1 MKRVT
6 IPKPAKDFLE
16 LNEREKMSEDSV
28 RLKVAAAMP
37 KDQGRGIVRLNSDVR
52 NHLGIRSGDYVL
64 LKGTRE
70 TVAVA
75 WPSLK
80 EDEVLD
86 MVRMD
91 GLIRNNAG
99 ARLGEMV
106 EVSKTTVPEATKV
119 VLAPGQP
126 VRFQQGFENYVKQ
139 QIINKPITRGDVI
152 LISSIGQGLQ
162 FTATTVSPSKHV
174 RITPAT
180 AVEVLTKPAKPEDVA
195 IPDVT
200 YEDIGGLGKELTKI
214 REMVE
219 LPMKSPELFKRL
231 GISPP
236 KGVLLHGPPGT
247 GKTLIAKAV
256 ANESGANF
264 KVINGPEIMSKFYGE
279 SEQKLRETF
288 EDAEKNAPTIIFI
301 DELDS
306 IAPKRAEVTGEVE
319 RRVVAQLLALMD
331 GLAGR
336 GQVIVIGASNRPDD
350 IDEALRRPGRFD
362 REIVI
367 GVPDKQGRLEI
378 LQIHTRAMP
387 LEEDMDLERLAA
399 VTHGF
404 VGADLSALAREAAM
418 QALRRV
424 LPHVDP
430 DTGDIPA
437 DVLSSLFV
445 TQADFDM
452 ALAEVSPSAL
462 REVLV
467 EKPNVRWEDVG
478 GLAKVKMQLR
488 EAVEAPLKHP
498 EVFEEMGIRT
508 PKGVLLFGPPG
519 TGKTLLAKAVATESE
534 ANFISV
540 RGPEIFNKYVGE
552 SEKAV
557 REIFKKARQT
567 APCVLFFDEI
577 DAILGSRGRRDDT
590 GVSQRIVNQFLAE
603 LDGMQTLQNVLVI
616 GATNRADILDPA
628 VLRPGRFDS
637 VVFVPPPDT
646 DARLEIFRVH
656 TRNMPLANDVSLEK
670 LTDETEGFSGADIEG
685 LVREAAM
692 AVVRDEWKAK
702 PVEMKHFEEALKEV
716 RPSIS
721 PEDVKRFLTLA
732 DHVKKRQPQ
741 KDLDLPG
748 YM

>member
-1 MKRVT
+1 
-6 IPKPAKDFLE
+6 
-16 LNEREKMSEDSV
+16 MSEDLV

-52 NHLGIRSGDYVL
+52 NHLEIRSGDYVL
-64 LKGTRE
+64 LKGAKE

-91 GLIRNNAG
+91 GLIRTNAG
-99 ARLGEMV
+99 VKLGEIV
-106 EVSKTTVPEATKV
+106 DVSKTTVAEATRV
-119 VLAPGQP
+119 VLAPSQP
-126 VRFQQGFENYVKQ
+126 VRFQPGFENYVKQ
-139 QIINKPITRGDVI
+139 QMINKPITRGDII

-162 FTATTVSPSKHV
+162 FAATNVSPNKHV
-174 RITPAT
+174 RVTPAT
-180 AVEVLTKPAKPEDVA
+180 EVEVLTKPAKPEDVTV
-195 IPDVT
+195 PNVT
-200 YEDIGGLGKELTKI
+200 YEDIGGLGKELVKI
-214 REMVE
+214 RETVE

-231 GISPP
+231 GIAPP

-256 ANESGANF
+256 ANESGASF

-279 SEQKLRETF
+279 SEQKLREAF
-288 EDAEKNAPTIIFI
+288 DEAEKNAPSIIFI

-331 GLAGR
+331 GLAAR
-336 GQVIVIGASNRPDD
+336 GQVIVIGATNRVDD
-350 IDEALRRPGRFD
+350 VDEALRRPGRFD
-362 REIVI
+362 REIEI
-367 GVPDKQGRLEI
+367 GVPDVAGRLEI

-387 LEEDMDLERLAA
+387 VEEEVDLPSLAA
-399 VTHGF
+399 KSHGF

-418 QALRRV
+418 QALRRA
-424 LPHVDP
+424 LPHMDP
-430 DTGDIPA
+430 ETGDIPA
-437 DVLSSLFV
+437 DILSTLFV
-445 TQADFDM
+445 TQEDF
-452 ALAEVSPSAL
+452 ALALNDVSPSAL

-467 EKPNVRWEDVG
+467 ERPNVSWDDVG
-478 GLAKVKMQLR
+478 GLAKVKMQLQ
-488 EAVEAPLKHP
+488 EAVEAPIKRP
-498 EVFEEMGIRT
+498 EVFQAMGIRP

-577 DAILGSRGRRDDT
+577 DAILSSRGRNDDT

-628 VLRPGRFDS
+628 VLRPGRFDG
-637 VVFVPPPDT
+637 VVFVPPPDY
-646 DARLEIFRVH
+646 DARIEIFRVH
-656 TRNMPLANDVSLEK
+656 TREMPLDSGVDLEK
-670 LTDETEGFSGADIEG
+670 LAELTEGYSGADIEG
-685 LVREAAM
+685 LIREAAM
-692 AVVRDEWKAK
+692 ATVRNDWKPK
-702 PVEMKHFEEALKEV
+702 PVEMRHFEEALKEV

-721 PEDVKRFLTLA
+721 PEDIKRFLSLA
-732 DHVKKRQPQ
+732 DQVMKRLPQ
-741 KDLDLPG
+741 SNAETLPG
-748 YM
+748 YI

>member
-1 MKRVT
+1 
-6 IPKPAKDFLE
+6 
-16 LNEREKMSEDSV
+16 MSDTSI

-37 KDQGRGIVRLNSDVR
+37 KDQGRGIVRLNTAVR
-52 NHLGIRSGDYVL
+52 DQLGVRSGDYVL
-64 LKGTRE
+64 LKGTKD
-70 TVAVA
+70 TIAVC

-91 GLIRNNAG
+91 GLIRANSG
-99 ARLGEMV
+99 VKLGEMV
-106 EVSKTTVPEATKV
+106 EVSAAKIPDATRV
-119 VLAPGQP
+119 VLAPSQP
-126 VRFQQGFENYVKQ
+126 VRFQPGFEEYIKQ
-139 QIINKPITRGDVI
+139 QIMNKPITRGDVL
-152 LISSIGQGLQ
+152 LIASIGQGLQ
-162 FTATTVSPSKHV
+162 FVATTVAPSKHV
-174 RITPAT
+174 KVTPET
-180 AVEVLTKPAKPEDVA
+180 KVEVLTKPTKPDEISV
-195 IPDVT
+195 PQVT
-200 YEDIGGLGKELTKI
+200 YEDIGGLSKEIQKI

-264 KVINGPEIMSKFYGE
+264 KTINGPEIMSKFYGE
-279 SEQKLRETF
+279 SEQKLREAF
-288 EDAEKNAPTIIFI
+288 EDAEKNAPSIIFI

-336 GQVIVIGASNRPDD
+336 GQVIVIGATNRVDD
-350 IDEALRRPGRFD
+350 VDEALRRPGRFD
-362 REIVI
+362 REIEI
-367 GVPDKQGRLEI
+367 GVPDKKGRLEI

-387 LEEDMDLERLAA
+387 LEEGLDLERLAA
-399 VTHGF
+399 TAHGF
-404 VGADLSALAREAAM
+404 VGADLAALAREAAM
-418 QALRRV
+418 QALRRT

-430 DTGDIPA
+430 ETGDIPP
-437 DVLSSLFV
+437 DVLQDLYV
-445 TQADFDM
+445 TQSDFDIAM
-452 ALAEVSPSAL
+452 ADVSPSAL

-478 GLAKVKMQLR
+478 GLDKVKDQLR
-488 EAVEAPLKHP
+488 EAIEAPLRYP
-498 EVFEEMGIRT
+498 EVFDEMGIRP

-534 ANFISV
+534 TNFISV

-557 REIFKKARQT
+557 REIFRKARQT
-567 APCVLFFDEI
+567 APVVLFFDEI
-577 DAILGSRGRRDDT
+577 DAIMSARGMRDDT

-603 LDGMQTLQNVLVI
+603 LDGMITLQNVLVI

-628 VLRPGRFDS
+628 MLRPGRFDQI
-637 VVFVPPPDT
+637 VFVPPPDK
-646 DARLEIFRVH
+646 DARVEILKVH
-656 TRNMPLANDVSLEK
+656 TRDMPLAKDVDLDQLAEM
-670 LTDETEGFSGADIEG
+670 TEGYSGADIAG
-685 LVREAAM
+685 LAREAAM
-692 AVVRDEWKAK
+692 AAVRDDWKPK
-702 PVEMKHFEEALKEV
+702 PVNMKHFEEAMEET
-716 RPSIS
+716 RASIS
-721 PEDVKRFLTLA
+721 PEDLKRFEAMA
-732 DHVKKRQPQ
+732 DLVRRRMPAKKE
-741 KDLDLPG
+741 DILPG
-748 YM
+748 YL

>member
-1 MKRVT
+1 
-6 IPKPAKDFLE
+6 
-16 LNEREKMSEDSV
+16 MSENLV

-64 LKGTRE
+64 LKGTKE

-99 ARLGEMV
+99 VRLGEMTD
-106 EVSKTTVPEATKV
+106 VSKTTIPEATKI

-139 QIINKPITRGDVI
+139 QLINKPITRGDVI
-152 LISSIGQGLQ
+152 MISSIGQGLQ

-180 AVEVLTKPAKPEDVA
+180 VVEVLTKPAKPED
-195 IPDVT
+195 ISFPDVT

-231 GISPP
+231 GITPP
-236 KGVLLHGPPGT
+236 KGVLLMGPPGT

-264 KVINGPEIMSKFYGE
+264 KIINGPEIMSKFYGE

-288 EDAEKNAPTIIFI
+288 EDAEKNAPSIIFI

-306 IAPKRAEVTGEVE
+306 IAPKRADVTGEVE

-331 GLAGR
+331 GLAAR

-367 GVPDKQGRLEI
+367 GVPDKKGRLEI

-387 LEEDMDLERLAA
+387 LEEDLDLERLAA

-424 LPHVDP
+424 LPHIDP
-430 DTGDIPA
+430 ETGDIPA
-437 DVLSSLFV
+437 DILNSLFV

-452 ALAEVSPSAL
+452 ALSDVSPSAL
-462 REVLV
+462 RELLV

-488 EAVEAPLKHP
+488 EAVEAPLNHP

-534 ANFISV
+534 ANFISI

-557 REIFKKARQT
+557 REIFKKARQV

-577 DAILGSRGRRDDT
+577 DAILASRGQRDDT

-628 VLRPGRFDS
+628 VLRPGRFDG
-637 VVFVPPPDT
+637 VIFVPPPDT
-646 DARLEIFRVH
+646 DARLEILRVH
-656 TRNMPLANDVSLEK
+656 TRAMPLADDVSLEK
-670 LTDETEGFSGADIEG
+670 LADGTEGFSGADIEG

-692 AVVRDEWKAK
+692 AAVRDDWKAK
-702 PVEMKHFEEALKEV
+702 PVEMKHFEEALGEV
-716 RPSIS
+716 RPSFS
-721 PEDVKRFLTLA
+721 PDDVKRFLALA
-732 DHVKKRQPQ
+732 EQVKKRQPQ

>member
-1 MKRVT
+1 
-6 IPKPAKDFLE
+6 
-16 LNEREKMSEDSV
+16 MSEDIV

-52 NHLGIRSGDYVL
+52 NHLEIRSGDYVL
-64 LKGTRE
+64 LKGAKE

-106 EVSKTTVPEATKV
+106 EVSKTNVPEATRI
-119 VLAPGQP
+119 VLAPSQP
-126 VRFQQGFENYVKQ
+126 LRFQQGFENYVKQ
-139 QIINKPITRGDVI
+139 QIINKPLTRGDVI

-162 FTATTVSPSKHV
+162 FTATNVSPSKHV
-174 RITPAT
+174 RVTPAT
-180 AVEVLTKPAKPEDVA
+180 SVEVLTKPTKPEDVT

-200 YEDIGGLGKELTKI
+200 YEDIGGLGKELVKI
-214 REMVE
+214 REMIE

-231 GISPP
+231 GITPP
-236 KGVLLHGPPGT
+236 KGVLLMGPPGT

-264 KVINGPEIMSKFYGE
+264 KTINGPEIMSKFYGE

-288 EDAEKNAPTIIFI
+288 EDAEKNAPSIIFI

-367 GVPDKQGRLEI
+367 GVPDKQGRLEV
-378 LQIHTRAMP
+378 LQIHTRSMP
-387 LEEDMDLERLAA
+387 LEEELDLERLSA

-404 VGADLSALAREAAM
+404 VGADLAALAREAAM
-418 QALRRV
+418 QALRRA

-430 DTGDIPA
+430 ETGDIPA
-437 DVLSSLFV
+437 DILTNLYV

-462 REVLV
+462 REVMV
-467 EKPNVRWEDVG
+467 EKPNVKWEDVG

-488 EAVEAPLKHP
+488 EAVEAPLRHP
-498 EVFEEMGIRT
+498 EVFEEMGIRS

-577 DAILGSRGRRDDT
+577 DAILSSRGMRDDT

-628 VLRPGRFDS
+628 ALRPGRFDS
-637 VVFVPPPDT
+637 VVFVPPPDV
-646 DARLEIFRVH
+646 DARLEIFKVH
-656 TRNMPLANDVSLEK
+656 SREMPLADDVSLEK
-670 LTDETEGFSGADIEG
+670 LSDETEGFSGADIEG
-685 LVREAAM
+685 LIREAAM
-692 AVVRDEWKAK
+692 AAVRSDWKAK
-702 PVEMKHFEEALKEV
+702 PVEMKHFEEALGEV

-721 PEDVKRFLTLA
+721 PDDVKRFLALA
-732 DHVKKRQPQ
+732 EQVKKRQPQ
-741 KDLDLPG
+741 KTSDILPG

>member
-1 MKRVT
+1 MT
-6 IPKPAKDFLE
+6 DEAI
-16 LNEREKMSEDSV
+16 

-52 NHLGIRSGDYVL
+52 NHLKVRSGDYVL
-64 LKGTRE
+64 VKGAKE
-70 TVAVA
+70 TIAVC

-99 ARLGEMV
+99 VRLGEMV
-106 EVSKTTVPEATKV
+106 EVNSVNVPDATRV
-119 VLAPGQP
+119 VIAPSQP
-126 VRFQQGFENYVKQ
+126 VRFQPGFENYLKQ
-139 QIINKPITRGDVI
+139 QILNRPITKGDTI
-152 LISSIGQGLQ
+152 LISSIGQGMQ
-162 FTATTVSPSKHV
+162 FTATAVAPGKYGRV
-174 RITPAT
+174 TPDT
-180 AVEVLTKPAKPEDVA
+180 AVEVLTKPVKPEELTV
-195 IPDVT
+195 PQVT
-200 YEDIGGLGKELTKI
+200 YEDIGGLGKELVRI
-214 REMVE
+214 REMIE

-231 GISPP
+231 GITPP
-236 KGVLLHGPPGT
+236 KGVLLMGPPGT
-247 GKTLIAKAV
+247 GKTLIAQAV

-288 EDAEKNAPTIIFI
+288 EDAEKNAPSIIFI

-336 GQVIVIGASNRPDD
+336 GQVIVIGATNRPDD

-362 REIVI
+362 REIII
-367 GVPDKQGRLEI
+367 GVPDKKGRLEI

-387 LEEDMDLERLAA
+387 LEKDLDLEKLAS

-437 DVLSSLFV
+437 DILSNLFV
-445 TQADFDM
+445 TQADFEM
-452 ALAEVSPSAL
+452 ALTEISPSAL

-467 EKPNVRWEDVG
+467 EKPNVRWDDVG
-478 GLAKVKMQLR
+478 GLSKVKLQLR
-488 EAVEAPLKHP
+488 EAVETPLKYP
-498 EVFEEMGIRT
+498 EVFEGMGIRA

-540 RGPEIFNKYVGE
+540 RGPEVFNKYVGE

-557 REIFKKARQT
+557 REFFRKARQV

-577 DAILGSRGRRDDT
+577 DAILGARGMRDDS

-603 LDGMQTLQNVLVI
+603 LDGMQSLQNVLVI
-616 GATNRADILDPA
+616 GATNRADIIDPA
-628 VLRPGRFDS
+628 ALRPGRFDT
-637 VVFVPPPDT
+637 VVFVPPPDR
-646 DARLEIFRVH
+646 DARVDIFKVH
-656 TRNMPLANDVSLEK
+656 TRNMPLADDVSLEK
-670 LTDETEGFSGADIEG
+670 LADLTDGFSGADIEN

-692 AVVRDEWKAK
+692 TAVRTDWKAK
-702 PVEMKHFEEALKEV
+702 PVHMKHFKAALEET

-721 PEDVKRFLTLA
+721 QDDVKRFLELA
-732 DHVKKRQPQ
+732 EHVKKRQPQ
-741 KDLDLPG
+741 KSSDILPG

>member
-1 MKRVT
+1 VT

>member
-1 MKRVT
+1 MSDDT
-6 IPKPAKDFLE
+6 I
-16 LNEREKMSEDSV
+16 

-52 NHLGIRSGDYVL
+52 NHLGVRSGDYVL
-64 LKGTRE
+64 IKGAKE
-70 TVAVA
+70 TVAVC

-86 MVRMD
+86 MARMD
-91 GLIRNNAG
+91 GLIRSNAG
-99 ARLGEMV
+99 VKLGEII
-106 EVSKTTVPEATKV
+106 EVSSVNVPDATRV
-119 VLAPGQP
+119 VIAPSQP
-126 VRFQQGFENYVKQ
+126 VRFQPGFENYLKQ
-139 QIINKPITRGDVI
+139 QILNRPITKGDTI
-152 LISSIGQGLQ
+152 LISSIGQGMQ
-162 FTATTVSPSKHV
+162 FTATAVAPGKYGRV
-174 RITPAT
+174 TPDT
-180 AVEVLTKPAKPEDVA
+180 TVEVLTKPVKPEELAV
-195 IPDVT
+195 PKVS
-200 YEDIGGLGKELTKI
+200 YEDIGGLGKELVRI
-214 REMVE
+214 REMIE

-231 GISPP
+231 GITPP
-236 KGVLLHGPPGT
+236 KGVLLMGPPGT
-247 GKTLIAKAV
+247 GKTLIAQAV

-288 EDAEKNAPTIIFI
+288 EEAEKNAPSIIFI

-336 GQVIVIGASNRPDD
+336 GQVIVIGATNRPDD

-362 REIVI
+362 REIII
-367 GVPDKQGRLEI
+367 GVPDKKGRLEI

-387 LEEDMDLERLAA
+387 LEKGLDLEKLAS

-404 VGADLSALAREAAM
+404 VGADLSALARESAM

-437 DVLSSLFV
+437 DILSNLFV
-445 TQADFDM
+445 TQADFEM
-452 ALAEVSPSAL
+452 ALTEVAPSAL

-467 EKPNVRWEDVG
+467 EKPNVRWDDVG
-478 GLAKVKMQLR
+478 GLTKVKQQLR
-488 EAVEAPLKHP
+488 EAVEAPLKYP
-498 EVFEEMGIRT
+498 EVFEGMGIRA

-519 TGKTLLAKAVATESE
+519 TGKTLLAKAVATETE

-540 RGPEIFNKYVGE
+540 RGPEVFNKYVGE

-557 REIFKKARQT
+557 REFFKKARQV

-577 DAILGSRGRRDDT
+577 DAILGARGMRDDS
-590 GVSQRIVNQFLAE
+590 GVSQRIVNQFLAD
-603 LDGMQTLQNVLVI
+603 LDGMQSLQNVFVI
-616 GATNRADILDPA
+616 GATNRADIIDPA
-628 VLRPGRFDS
+628 ALRPGRFDS
-637 VVFVPPPDT
+637 VVFVPPPDR
-646 DARLEIFRVH
+646 DARVDIFKVH
-656 TRNMPLANDVSLEK
+656 TRKMPLADDVNLEK
-670 LTDETEGFSGADIEG
+670 LADMTDGFSGADIEN

-692 AVVRDEWKAK
+692 AAVRSDWKTK
-702 PVEMKHFEEALKEV
+702 PVHMKHFKAALEET

-721 PEDVKRFLTLA
+721 QEDIKRFTELA
-732 DHVKKRQPQ
+732 EQVKKRQPQ
-741 KDLDLPG
+741 KSSNVLPG

>member
-1 MKRVT
+1 
-6 IPKPAKDFLE
+6 
-16 LNEREKMSEDSV
+16 MSEDSV

-64 LKGTRE
+64 LKATKE

-80 EDEVLD
+80 EDEILD

-99 ARLGEMV
+99 VRLGEMV
-106 EVSKTTVPEATKV
+106 DVSKTIVPEATRI

-174 RITPAT
+174 RVTPAT
-180 AVEVLTKPAKPEDVA
+180 VVEVLTKPAKPEDVS

-200 YEDIGGLGKELTKI
+200 YEDIGGLNKELTKI

-236 KGVLLHGPPGT
+236 KGVLLMGPPGT

-306 IAPKRAEVTGEVE
+306 IAPKRADVTGEVE

-387 LEEDMDLERLAA
+387 LEEGLDLEKLSA

-430 DTGDIPA
+430 ETGDIPA
-437 DVLSSLFV
+437 DVLSNLFV

-452 ALAEVSPSAL
+452 ALSEVSPSAL

-478 GLAKVKMQLR
+478 GLAKVKLQLR

-577 DAILGSRGRRDDT
+577 DAILSARGQRDDT

-628 VLRPGRFDS
+628 VLRPGRFDG

-656 TRNMPLANDVSLEK
+656 TREMPLANDVSLEK
-670 LTDETEGFSGADIEG
+670 LADETEGYSGADIEG
-685 LVREAAM
+685 LIREAAM
-692 AVVRDEWKAK
+692 AAVRDDWKAK

-721 PEDVKRFLTLA
+721 PDDVKRFLALA
-732 DHVKKRQPQ
+732 EQVKKRQPQ

>member
-1 MKRVT
+1 
-6 IPKPAKDFLE
+6 
-16 LNEREKMSEDSV
+16 MSEDSV

-64 LKGTRE
+64 LSGTKD
-70 TVAVA
+70 TIAVA

-119 VLAPGQP
+119 VLAPSQP

-139 QIINKPITRGDVI
+139 QILNKPITRGDVI
-152 LISSIGQGLQ
+152 LVSSIGKGLQ

-174 RITPAT
+174 RISPSTV
-180 AVEVLTKPAKPEDVA
+180 VEVLTKPAKPEDVA

-200 YEDIGGLGKELTKI
+200 YEDIGGLNKELTKI

-236 KGVLLHGPPGT
+236 KGVLLMGPPGT

-306 IAPKRAEVTGEVE
+306 IAPKRADVTGEVE

-387 LEEDMDLERLAA
+387 LEEDLDLERLSA

-430 DTGDIPA
+430 ETGDIPA
-437 DVLSSLFV
+437 DVLSNLFV

-452 ALAEVSPSAL
+452 ALSEVSPSAL

-467 EKPNVRWEDVG
+467 EKPNVKWEDVG
-478 GLAKVKMQLR
+478 GLAKVKLQLR

-577 DAILGSRGRRDDT
+577 DAILGTRSRADDT

-628 VLRPGRFDS
+628 VLRPGRFDG

-646 DARLEIFRVH
+646 EARLEIFRVH
-656 TRNMPLANDVSLEK
+656 TRDMPLADDVSLEK
-670 LTDETEGFSGADIEG
+670 LADETEGYSGADIEG

-692 AVVRDEWKAK
+692 AAVRDDWKAK
-702 PVEMKHFEEALKEV
+702 PVKMKHFEEALGEV

-721 PEDVKRFLTLA
+721 PDDVKRFLELA
-732 DHVKKRQPQ
+732 EQVKKRKPR

>member
-1 MKRVT
+1 
-6 IPKPAKDFLE
+6 
-16 LNEREKMSEDSV
+16 MSEDSV

-52 NHLGIRSGDYVL
+52 NHLGVRSGDYVL
-64 LKGTRE
+64 LKGSRE

-106 EVSKTTVPEATKV
+106 EVSKTTVPEAVRV
-119 VLAPGQP
+119 VLAPSQP
-126 VRFQQGFENYVKQ
+126 VRFQQGFEDYVKQ

-174 RITPAT
+174 RVTPAT
-180 AVEVLTKPAKPEDVA
+180 AVEVLTKPAKPEDVT

-231 GISPP
+231 GITPP
-236 KGVLLHGPPGT
+236 KGVLLMGPPGT

-288 EDAEKNAPTIIFI
+288 EDAEKNAPSIIFI

-306 IAPKRAEVTGEVE
+306 IAPKRADVTGEVE

-378 LQIHTRAMP
+378 LQIHTRSMP
-387 LEEDMDLERLAA
+387 LEEGINLEKLAA

-404 VGADLSALAREAAM
+404 VGADLAALAREAAM

-430 DTGDIPA
+430 ETGDIPA
-437 DVLSSLFV
+437 DVLTNLYV
-445 TQADFDM
+445 THADFDM
-452 ALAEVSPSAL
+452 ALSEVSPSAL

-467 EKPNVRWEDVG
+467 EKPNVKWEDVG

-508 PKGVLLFGPPG
+508 PRGVLLFGPPG

-557 REIFKKARQT
+557 REIFQKARQT

-577 DAILGSRGRRDDT
+577 DAILSTRSRQDDT

-603 LDGMQTLQNVLVI
+603 IDGMQTLQNVLVI

-628 VLRPGRFDS
+628 VLRPGRFDG
-637 VVFVPPPDT
+637 VLFVPPPDT
-646 DARLEIFRVH
+646 DARLEILKVH
-656 TRNMPLANDVSLEK
+656 TRDMPLADNVSLEK
-670 LTDETEGFSGADIEG
+670 LADETEGYSGADIEG

-692 AVVRDEWKAK
+692 TAVRHDWKAR
-702 PVEMKHFEEALKEV
+702 PVKMEDFEAALHEV
-716 RPSIS
+716 SPSMS
-721 PEDVKRFLTLA
+721 AEDIKRFLALA
-732 DHVKKRQPQ
+732 DVVKKRQPQ
-741 KDLDLPG
+741 KDLNLPG
-748 YM
+748 YV

>member
-1 MKRVT
+1 
-6 IPKPAKDFLE
+6 
-16 LNEREKMSEDSV
+16 MSENLV

-64 LKGTRE
+64 LKGTKE

-99 ARLGEMV
+99 VRLGEMTD
-106 EVSKTTVPEATKV
+106 VSKTTIPEATKI

-139 QIINKPITRGDVI
+139 QLINKPITRGDVI
-152 LISSIGQGLQ
+152 MISSIGQGLQ

-180 AVEVLTKPAKPEDVA
+180 VVEVLTKPAKPED
-195 IPDVT
+195 ISFPDVT

-231 GISPP
+231 GITPP
-236 KGVLLHGPPGT
+236 KGVLLMGPPGT

-264 KVINGPEIMSKFYGE
+264 KIINGPEIMSKFYGE

-288 EDAEKNAPTIIFI
+288 EDAEKNAPSIIFI

-331 GLAGR
+331 GLAAR

-387 LEEDMDLERLAA
+387 LEEDLDIERLAA

-418 QALRRV
+418 KALRRV
-424 LPHVDP
+424 LPHIDP
-430 DTGDIPA
+430 ETGDIPA
-437 DVLSSLFV
+437 DVLNNLYV

-462 REVLV
+462 RELLV
-467 EKPNVRWEDVG
+467 EKPNVRWDDVG

-488 EAVEAPLKHP
+488 EAVEAPLNHP

-519 TGKTLLAKAVATESE
+519 TGKPLLAKAVATASE
-534 ANFISV
+534 ANFKSV

-557 REIFKKARQT
+557 REIFKKARQV

-577 DAILGSRGRRDDT
+577 DAILASRGQRDDT

-628 VLRPGRFDS
+628 VLRPGRFDG
-637 VVFVPPPDT
+637 VIFVPPPDT
-646 DARLEIFRVH
+646 DARLEILRVH
-656 TRNMPLANDVSLEK
+656 TRKMPLADDVSLEK
-670 LTDETEGFSGADIEG
+670 LADGTEGFSGADIEG

-692 AVVRDEWKAK
+692 AAVRDDWKAK
-702 PVEMKHFEEALKEV
+702 PVEMKHFEEALGEV

-721 PEDVKRFLTLA
+721 PDDLKRFLALA
-732 DHVKKRQPQ
+732 EQVKKRQPQ

>member
-1 MKRVT
+1 
-6 IPKPAKDFLE
+6 
-16 LNEREKMSEDSV
+16 MSEEQV

-52 NHLGIRSGDYVL
+52 QHLDIRSGDYVL
-64 LKGTRE
+64 LKGNKE
-70 TVAVA
+70 TVAVC

-80 EDEVLD
+80 EDDVLD

-91 GLIRNNAG
+91 GLIRNNSG

-106 EVSKTTVPEATKV
+106 EVSKVKVPEATRI
-119 VLAPGQP
+119 VLAPSQP
-126 VRFQQGFENYVKQ
+126 VRFQPGFAEYIKQ
-139 QIINKPITRGDVI
+139 QVLNKPITRGDVI
-152 LISSIGQGLQ
+152 LIASIGQGLQ
-162 FTATTVSPSKHV
+162 FTATTVNPAKHV
-174 RITPAT
+174 RVSPST
-180 AVEVLTKPAKPEDVA
+180 AVEVLTKPAKPEDIT

-200 YEDIGGLGKELTKI
+200 YEDIGGLGKELNRI

-236 KGVLLHGPPGT
+236 KGVLLMGPPGT

-279 SEQKLRETF
+279 SEQKLRQTF
-288 EDAEKNAPTIIFI
+288 EEAEKNSPSIIFI

-319 RRVVAQLLALMD
+319 RRVVAQLLSLMD

-336 GQVIVIGASNRPDD
+336 GQVIVIGATNRPDD
-350 IDEALRRPGRFD
+350 VDEALRRPGRFD

-367 GVPDKQGRLEI
+367 GVPDKKGRLEI
-378 LQIHTRAMP
+378 LQIHTRSMP
-387 LEEDMDLERLAA
+387 LEENLDLERLSA

-404 VGADLSALAREAAM
+404 VGADLAALAREAAM
-418 QALRRV
+418 QALRRA

-437 DVLSSLFV
+437 DVLQNLFV
-445 TQADFDM
+445 TQADFEM
-452 ALAEVSPSAL
+452 ALNDISPSAL

-467 EKPNVRWEDVG
+467 EKPNVKWEDVG
-478 GLAKVKMQLR
+478 GLEKVKASLR

-498 EVFEEMGIRT
+498 EVFEEMGIRA

-540 RGPEIFNKYVGE
+540 RGPEIFNKYIGE

-577 DAILGSRGRRDDT
+577 DAIMSARGQRDDT

-603 LDGMQTLQNVLVI
+603 LDGMQALQNVLVI
-616 GATNRADILDPA
+616 GATNRADIIDPA
-628 VLRPGRFDS
+628 VLRPGRFDA
-637 VVFVPPPDT
+637 VVFVPPPDLE
-646 DARLEIFRVH
+646 ARKEILKVH
-656 TRNMPLANDVSLEK
+656 TRDMPLASDVDLDK
-670 LTDETEGFSGADIEG
+670 LSEITDGFSGADIEG
-685 LVREAAM
+685 LCREAAM
-692 AVVRDEWKAK
+692 AAVRDDWKAK
-702 PVEMKHFEEALKEV
+702 PVEMKHFTQAMEEV

-721 PEDVKRFLTLA
+721 TDDLKLYLELA
-732 DHVKKRQPQ
+732 ERVMKRQPR
-741 KDLDLPG
+741 KDSGVLPG
-748 YM
+748 YV